1 MGRRGDS
8 PGAGVGKIIGKFL
21 KILWYFALP
30 LRLPDRTGRGGHLL
44 SAESE
49 RKVIMKKRIVSLLLA
64 AVTVLALCTSALA
77 YSEPAQFSD
86 WLLSAAGSQIKAKEA
101 LASAGTVLGQSQTV
115 NGVTLTL
122 EGAVWNGSLLQL
134 SFEIQGAD
142 IPKDIPSGTTLNR
155 DSSQITMPE
164 DQRRVYLS
172 EHEEAVEKILTE
184 AGVLNKPS
192 TQAERDAE
200 VQSQLSRG
208 EPRLMHRFQ
217 LIRSG
222 GKETLIM
229 TVPISDYVEHPELT
243 VHLENLTIYQKGDIY
258 WTKPDEGYKPVF
270 TLSGPYDFTFTLTKH
285 LQPRLYKGPADVTVN
300 GIPIEIKEITVTTFG
315 AKLAYEAKREDTTSQ
330 QLEPIH
336 LTGVWTK
343 NGKFVEAADTGES
356 MAFDALKDVANAQ
369 GLVSNSHPGLLD
381 PADVTAVSLGDIRVD
396 LSKLTC
402 LEKEPA
408 ILISGGTPDTNQGK
422 GGSTQAEKSGDEVPA
437 EREQKLA
444 EAKKIAYRDLKT
456 ASKEEQSKIL
466 EARKLIINST
476 SWVADGYNAF
486 TIDADGNRV
495 PLPHFSELF
504 PGWEMPVE

>member
-1 MGRRGDS
+1 
-8 PGAGVGKIIGKFL
+8 
-21 KILWYFALP
+21 
-30 LRLPDRTGRGGHLL
+30 
-44 SAESE
+44 
-49 RKVIMKKRIVSLLLA
+49 MKKRIVSLLLA
-64 AVTVLALCTSALA
+64 TVTMLALCTSALA

-86 WLLSAAGSQIKAKEA
+86 WLLSAAGNPQGAKEA

-122 EGAVWNGSLLQL
+122 EGAVWNGKLLQL
-134 SFEIQGAD
+134 SFDIQGAS
-142 IPKDIPSGTTLNR
+142 IPKDIPSGTTLNG
-155 DSSQITMPE
+155 DSSQITLPE

-184 AGVLNKPS
+184 AGVLDKPS
-192 TQAERDAE
+192 TQAERDAK

-217 LIRSG
+217 LIRGG
-222 GKETLIM
+222 GKETLMM
-229 TVPISDYVEHPELT
+229 TVSGLDYVEKPELT
-243 VHLENLTIYQKGDIY
+243 VHLENLAIYRKGDIY
-258 WTKPDEGYKPVF
+258 WTKPDDGFKPVF
-270 TLSGPYDFTFTLTKH
+270 TLSGPYDFTFTLTKR

-300 GIPIEIKEITVTTFG
+300 GIPIEIEEITVTAFG
-315 AKLAYEAKREDTTSQ
+315 AKLQYGAKQADITSQ
-330 QLEPIH
+330 QLEPIR

-343 NGKFVEAADTGES
+343 DGKFVEAAGIGENR
-356 MAFDALKDVANAQ
+356 AFDALKDVANAQ
-369 GLVSNSHPGLLD
+369 GLVSNSHPGLVD
-381 PADVTAVSLGDIRVD
+381 PADVTAVSLGGIRID
-396 LSKLTC
+396 LNKLTA

-408 ILISGGTPDTNQGK
+408 ILVSGKATDAKPKTAESG
-422 GGSTQAEKSGDEVPA
+422 QAEKAGTEVST
-437 EREQKLA
+437 ERELD

-456 ASKEEQSKIL
+456 ASKEEQAKIL

-476 SWVADGYNAF
+476 SWVADGFNAN

>member
-1 MGRRGDS
+1 MKRKKS
-8 PGAGVGKIIGKFL
+8 
-21 KILWYFALP
+21 
-30 LRLPDRTGRGGHLL
+30 LR
-44 SAESE
+44 
-49 RKVIMKKRIVSLLLA
+49 SLVCGLATALLA
-64 AVTVLALCTSALA
+64 LTTLSTAALA

-86 WLLSAAGSQIKAKEA
+86 WLTSAAKSPRAAKDA
-101 LASAGTVLGQSQTV
+101 LASTGTVLGQSQTV

-122 EGAVWNGSLLQL
+122 EGAVWNGKLLQL
-134 SFEIQGAD
+134 SFDIQGAG

-184 AGVLNKPS
+184 AGVLDKPS
-192 TQAERDAE
+192 TQAERDVK

-217 LIRSG
+217 LIRGG

-229 TVPISDYVEHPELT
+229 SVSGLDYVEKPELT
-243 VHLENLTIYQKGDIY
+243 VHLENLAIYRKGDIY
-258 WTKPDEGYKPVF
+258 WTKPDDGFKPVF
-270 TLSGPYDFTFTLTKH
+270 TLSGPYDFTFTLTKR
-285 LQPRLYKGPADVTVN
+285 LQPRLYKGPADITVN
-300 GIPIEIKEITVTTFG
+300 GIPIEIEEITVTAFG
-315 AKLAYEAKREDTTSQ
+315 AKLQYGARQADITSQ
-330 QLEPIH
+330 QLEPIR

-343 NGKFVEAADTGES
+343 DGKFVEAAGIGENR
-356 MAFDALKDVANAQ
+356 AFDALKDVINAQ

-381 PADVTAVSLGDIRVD
+381 PTDVTAVSLGDIRID
-396 LSKLTC
+396 LNKLTA

-408 ILISGGTPDTNQGK
+408 ILVSGKATDAKPKTAESG
-422 GGSTQAEKSGDEVPA
+422 QAEKAGTEVST
-437 EREQKLA
+437 ERELD

-456 ASKEEQSKIL
+456 ASKEEQAKIL

-476 SWVADGYNAF
+476 SWVADGFNAN

-504 PGWEMPVE
+504 PGWEMPAE

>member
-1 MGRRGDS
+1 
-8 PGAGVGKIIGKFL
+8 
-21 KILWYFALP
+21 
-30 LRLPDRTGRGGHLL
+30 
-44 SAESE
+44 
-49 RKVIMKKRIVSLLLA
+49 MKKRIVSLLLA
-64 AVTVLALCTSALA
+64 TVTMLALCTSALA

-86 WLLSAAGSQIKAKEA
+86 WLLSAAGNPQGAKEV

-122 EGAVWNGSLLQL
+122 EGAVWNGKLLQL
-134 SFEIQGAD
+134 SFDIQGAD
-142 IPKDIPSGTTLNR
+142 IPKDIPSGTTLNG

-184 AGVLNKPS
+184 AGVLDKPS
-192 TQAERDAE
+192 TQAERDAK

-217 LIRSG
+217 LIRGG
-222 GKETLIM
+222 GKETLMM
-229 TVPISDYVEHPELT
+229 TVSGLDYVEKPELT
-243 VHLENLTIYQKGDIY
+243 VHLENLAIYRKGDIY
-258 WTKPDEGYKPVF
+258 WTKPDDGFKPVF
-270 TLSGPYDFTFTLTKH
+270 TLSGPYDFTFTLTKR
-285 LQPRLYKGPADVTVN
+285 LQPRLCKGPMDVTVN
-300 GIPIEIKEITVTTFG
+300 GIPIEIEEITVTAFG
-315 AKLAYEAKREDTTSQ
+315 AKVGYEAKREDTTGK
-330 QLEPIH
+330 QLEPIR

-343 NGKFVEAADTGES
+343 DGKFVKAAGGGENRT
-356 MAFDALKDVANAQ
+356 FDALKDVATAQ
-369 GLVSNSHPGLLD
+369 GLVSNSHPRLLD
-381 PADVTAVSLGDIRVD
+381 PAGVTAVSLGDIRVD
-396 LSKLTC
+396 LNKLTA

-408 ILISGGTPDTNQGK
+408 ILVSGKATDAKPKTAESG
-422 GGSTQAEKSGDEVPA
+422 QAEKAGTEVSA
-437 EREQKLA
+437 ERELD

-456 ASKEEQSKIL
+456 ASKEEQAKIL

-476 SWVADGYNAF
+476 SWVADGFNAN

>member
-1 MGRRGDS
+1 
-8 PGAGVGKIIGKFL
+8 
-21 KILWYFALP
+21 
-30 LRLPDRTGRGGHLL
+30 
-44 SAESE
+44 
-49 RKVIMKKRIVSLLLA
+49 MKKRIVSLLLA
-64 AVTVLALCTSALA
+64 TVTMLALCTSALA

-86 WLLSAAGSQIKAKEA
+86 WLTSAAGSQEAAKEA

-122 EGAVWNGSLLQL
+122 EGAVWNGKLLQL
-134 SFEIQGAD
+134 SFDIQGAS
-142 IPKDIPSGTTLNR
+142 IPKDIPSGTTLNGE
-155 DSSQITMPE
+155 SSQITLPE

-184 AGVLNKPS
+184 AGVLDKPS
-192 TQAERDAE
+192 TQAERDVK

-217 LIRSG
+217 LIRGG

-229 TVPISDYVEHPELT
+229 SVSGLDYVEKPDLT
-243 VHLENLTIYQKGDIY
+243 VHLENLAIYRKGDIY
-258 WTKPDEGYKPVF
+258 WTKPDDGFKPVF
-270 TLSGPYDFTFTLTKH
+270 TLSGPYDFTFTLTKR
-285 LQPRLYKGPADVTVN
+285 LQPRLCKGPMDVTVN
-300 GIPIEIKEITVTTFG
+300 GIPIEIEEITVTAFG
-315 AKLAYEAKREDTTSQ
+315 AKVGYEAKREDTTGK
-330 QLEPIH
+330 QLEPIR

-343 NGKFVEAADTGES
+343 DGKFVKAAGGGENRT
-356 MAFDALKDVANAQ
+356 FDALKDVATAQ
-369 GLVSNSHPGLLD
+369 GLVSNSHPRLLD
-381 PADVTAVSLGDIRVD
+381 PAGVTAVSLGDIRID
-396 LSKLTC
+396 LNKLTA

-408 ILISGGTPDTNQGK
+408 ILVSGKATDAKPKTAESG
-422 GGSTQAEKSGDEVPA
+422 QAEKAGTEVSA
-437 EREQKLA
+437 ERELD

-456 ASKEEQSKIL
+456 ASKEEQAKIL

-476 SWVADGYNAF
+476 SWVADGFNAN

>member
-1 MGRRGDS
+1 
-8 PGAGVGKIIGKFL
+8 
-21 KILWYFALP
+21 
-30 LRLPDRTGRGGHLL
+30 
-44 SAESE
+44 
-49 RKVIMKKRIVSLLLA
+49 MKKRIVSLFLA
-64 AVTVLALCTSALA
+64 AVTLLALCTSALA

-86 WLLSAAGSQIKAKEA
+86 WLLSTAGSQEKAKEA
-101 LASAGTVLGQSQTV
+101 LASAGTILGQSQTV

-134 SFEIQGAD
+134 SFAIQGAG
-142 IPKDIPSGTTLNR
+142 IPKDIPSGTSLNGH
-155 DSSQITMPE
+155 SSQITMPE

-184 AGVLNKPS
+184 AGVLDKPS
-192 TQAERDAE
+192 TQAERNAE
-200 VQSQLSRG
+200 VQAQLSRG

-217 LIRSG
+217 LIRGG
-222 GKETLIM
+222 GKETLM
-229 TVPISDYVEHPELT
+229 MSVSGLDYVERPELT
-243 VHLENLTIYQKGDIY
+243 VHLENLIIYQKGDIY
-258 WTKPDEGYKPVF
+258 WPNPYDGYKPVF
-270 TLSGPYDFTFTLTKH
+270 TLSGPYDFTLTAEKH

-300 GIPIEIKEITVTTFG
+300 RIPIEIKEITVTAFG
-315 AKLAYEAKREDTTSQ
+315 AKVQYGAKQADTTSQ
-330 QLEPIH
+330 QLEPIL

-343 NGKFVEAADTGES
+343 DGKFVEAAGSGENR
-356 MAFDALKDVANAQ
+356 AFDALKDVTNAQ

-381 PADVTAVSLGDIRVD
+381 PAGVMAVSLGDIRID
-396 LSKLTC
+396 LNKLTR

-408 ILISGGTPDTNQGK
+408 ILISGGAPNANQKKEEGA
-422 GGSTQAEKSGDEVPA
+422 QAEKADAGVPA

-476 SWVADGYNAF
+476 SWVADGYNAN
-486 TIDADGNRV
+486 TIDENGNRV

-504 PGWEMPVE
+504 PGWEMPAE

>member
-1 MGRRGDS
+1 
-8 PGAGVGKIIGKFL
+8 
-21 KILWYFALP
+21 
-30 LRLPDRTGRGGHLL
+30 
-44 SAESE
+44 
-49 RKVIMKKRIVSLLLA
+49 MKKRIVSLLLA
-64 AVTVLALCTSALA
+64 TVTMLALCTSALA

-86 WLLSAAGSQIKAKEA
+86 WLLSAAGNPQGAKEV

-122 EGAVWNGSLLQL
+122 EGAVWDGNLLQL
-134 SFEIQGAD
+134 SFDIQGAG
-142 IPKDIPSGTTLNR
+142 IPKGIPSGTTLNR

-184 AGVLNKPS
+184 AGVLDKPS
-192 TQAERDAE
+192 TQAERDVK

-217 LIRSG
+217 LIRGG

-229 TVPISDYVEHPELT
+229 SVSGLDYVEKPELT
-243 VHLENLTIYQKGDIY
+243 VHLENLAIYRKGDIY
-258 WTKPDEGYKPVF
+258 WTKPDDGFKPVF
-270 TLSGPYDFTFTLTKH
+270 TLSGPYDFTFTLTKR

-300 GIPIEIKEITVTTFG
+300 GIPIEIEEITVTAFG
-315 AKLAYEAKREDTTSQ
+315 AKLQYGAKQADITSQ
-330 QLEPIH
+330 QLEPIR

-343 NGKFVEAADTGES
+343 DGKFVEAAGIGENR
-356 MAFDALKDVANAQ
+356 AFDALKDVANAQ
-369 GLVSNSHPGLLD
+369 GLVSNSHPGLVD
-381 PADVTAVSLGDIRVD
+381 PADVTAVSLGGIRID
-396 LSKLTC
+396 LNKLTA

-408 ILISGGTPDTNQGK
+408 ILVSGKATDAKPKTAESG
-422 GGSTQAEKSGDEVPA
+422 QAEKAGTEVST
-437 EREQKLA
+437 ERELD

-456 ASKEEQSKIL
+456 ASKEEQAKIL

-476 SWVADGYNAF
+476 SWVADGFNAN

>member
-1 MGRRGDS
+1 MKRKKS
-8 PGAGVGKIIGKFL
+8 L
-21 KILWYFALP
+21 K
-30 LRLPDRTGRGGHLL
+30 
-44 SAESE
+44 
-49 RKVIMKKRIVSLLLA
+49 SLVCGLAAALLA
-64 AVTVLALCTSALA
+64 LTALSTAALA

-86 WLLSAAGSQIKAKEA
+86 WLTSAAKSPRAAKEA

-122 EGAVWNGSLLQL
+122 EGAVWNGKLLQL
-134 SFEIQGAD
+134 SFDIQGAS

-155 DSSQITMPE
+155 DSSQITLPE

-184 AGVLNKPS
+184 AGVLDKTS
-192 TQAERDAE
+192 TQAERDAK

-217 LIRSG
+217 LIRGG

-229 TVPISDYVEHPELT
+229 SVSGLDYVEKPELT
-243 VHLENLTIYQKGDIY
+243 VHLENLAIYRKGDIY
-258 WTKPDEGYKPVF
+258 WTKPDDGFKPVF
-270 TLSGPYDFTFTLTKH
+270 TLSGPYDFTFTLAKR

-300 GIPIEIKEITVTTFG
+300 GIPIEIEEITVTAFG
-315 AKLAYEAKREDTTSQ
+315 AKLQYGAKQADTTSQ
-330 QLEPIH
+330 QLEPIR

-343 NGKFVEAADTGES
+343 DGKFVKAAGAGENRS
-356 MAFDALKDVANAQ
+356 FDALKGVANAQ

-381 PADVTAVSLGDIRVD
+381 PADVTAVSLGGIRID
-396 LSKLTC
+396 LNKLTL

-408 ILISGGTPDTNQGK
+408 ILISTPDTNQK
-422 GGSTQAEKSGDEVPA
+422 KEESAQAEKSGAGFLA
-437 EREQKLA
+437 EQEQKLA

-456 ASKEEQSKIL
+456 ASKEEQAKIL
-466 EARKLIINST
+466 EARKLIINSS
-476 SWVADGYNAF
+476 SWVADGFNAN

>member
-1 MGRRGDS
+1 
-8 PGAGVGKIIGKFL
+8 
-21 KILWYFALP
+21 
-30 LRLPDRTGRGGHLL
+30 
-44 SAESE
+44 
-49 RKVIMKKRIVSLLLA
+49 MKKRIVSLLLA
-64 AVTVLALCTSALA
+64 TVTMLALCTSALA

-86 WLLSAAGSQIKAKEA
+86 WLLSAAGNPQGAKEV

-122 EGAVWNGSLLQL
+122 EGAVWNGKLLQL
-134 SFEIQGAD
+134 SFDIQGAG
-142 IPKDIPSGTTLNR
+142 IPKGIPSGTTLNR

-184 AGVLNKPS
+184 ARVLDKPS
-192 TQAERDAE
+192 TQAERDVK

-217 LIRSG
+217 LIRGG

-229 TVPISDYVEHPELT
+229 SVSGLDYVEKPELT
-243 VHLENLTIYQKGDIY
+243 VHLENLAIYRKGDIY
-258 WTKPDEGYKPVF
+258 WTKPDDGFKPVF
-270 TLSGPYDFTFTLTKH
+270 TLSGPYDFTFTLTKR

-300 GIPIEIKEITVTTFG
+300 GIPIEIEEITVTAFG
-315 AKLAYEAKREDTTSQ
+315 AKLQYGAKQADITSQ
-330 QLEPIH
+330 QLEPIR

-343 NGKFVEAADTGES
+343 DGRFVEAAGIGENR
-356 MAFDALKDVANAQ
+356 AFDALKDVINAQ
-369 GLVSNSHPGLLD
+369 GLVSNSHPGLVD
-381 PADVTAVSLGDIRVD
+381 PADVTAVSLGGIRVD
-396 LSKLTC
+396 LSKLTA

-408 ILISGGTPDTNQGK
+408 ILVSGKATDAKPKTAESG
-422 GGSTQAEKSGDEVPA
+422 QAEKAGTEVST
-437 EREQKLA
+437 ERELD

-456 ASKEEQSKIL
+456 ASKEEQAKIL
-466 EARKLIINST
+466 EARKLIINSS
-476 SWVADGYNAF
+476 SWVADGFNAN

>member
-1 MGRRGDS
+1 
-8 PGAGVGKIIGKFL
+8 
-21 KILWYFALP
+21 
-30 LRLPDRTGRGGHLL
+30 
-44 SAESE
+44 
-49 RKVIMKKRIVSLLLA
+49 MKKRIISPMLA
-64 AVTVLALCTSALA
+64 AVTMLALCTSALA

-86 WLLSAAGSQIKAKEA
+86 WLLSAAGSQEETKEA
-101 LASAGTVLGQSQTV
+101 LASTGTVLGKSQTV

-134 SFEIQGAD
+134 SFDIQGAD
-142 IPKDIPSGTTLNR
+142 IPKDIPSGTTLSR

-164 DQRRVYLS
+164 DQRRIYLS

-184 AGVLNKPS
+184 AGVLDKPS
-192 TQAERDAE
+192 AQAERDAK

-222 GKETLIM
+222 GKETLMM
-229 TVPISDYVEHPELT
+229 TVPISDYVEQPELT
-243 VHLENLTIYQKGDIY
+243 VHLENLTVYQKGDIY
-258 WTKPDEGYKPVF
+258 WTKPDEGYKLVF
-270 TLSGPYDFTFTLTKH
+270 TLSGPYDFTFTLKKH

-300 GIPIEIKEITVTTFG
+300 GIPIEIKEIVVTTFG
-315 AKLAYEAKREDTTSQ
+315 AKLGYEAKKEDTTSQ
-330 QLEPIH
+330 QLKPIC

-343 NGKFVEAADTGES
+343 NGKFVEAAGTGES
-356 MAFDALKDVANAQ
+356 RAFDALKGVANAQ

-381 PADVTAVSLGDIRVD
+381 PADVTAVSLGDIRID
-396 LSKLTC
+396 LNKLTL

-408 ILISGGTPDTNQGK
+408 ILISGKAPDANQNQKKEEG
-422 GGSTQAEKSGDEVPA
+422 TQAEKASARVPA
-437 EREQKLA
+437 EQELT

-456 ASKEEQSKIL
+456 ASKAEQAKIL

-486 TIDADGNRV
+486 TIDAEGKRV
-495 PLPHFSELF
+495 PVQHFSELF
-504 PGWEMPVE
+504 PGWEMPVS

>member
-1 MGRRGDS
+1 MKRKKS
-8 PGAGVGKIIGKFL
+8 L
-21 KILWYFALP
+21 K
-30 LRLPDRTGRGGHLL
+30 
-44 SAESE
+44 
-49 RKVIMKKRIVSLLLA
+49 SLVCGLAAALLA
-64 AVTVLALCTSALA
+64 LTTLSIAALA

-86 WLLSAAGSQIKAKEA
+86 WLLSAAGNPQGAKEV

-122 EGAVWNGSLLQL
+122 EGAVWNGKLLQL
-134 SFEIQGAD
+134 SFDIQGAS
-142 IPKDIPSGTTLNR
+142 IPKDIPSGTTLNG
-155 DSSQITMPE
+155 DSSQITLPE

-184 AGVLNKPS
+184 AGVLDKPS
-192 TQAERDAE
+192 TQAERDAK

-217 LIRSG
+217 LIRGG
-222 GKETLIM
+222 GKETLMM
-229 TVPISDYVEHPELT
+229 TVSGLDYVEKPELT
-243 VHLENLTIYQKGDIY
+243 VHLENLAIYRKGDIY
-258 WTKPDEGYKPVF
+258 WTKPDDGFKPVF
-270 TLSGPYDFTFTLTKH
+270 TLSGPYDFTFTLTKR

-300 GIPIEIKEITVTTFG
+300 GIPIEIEEITVTAFG
-315 AKLAYEAKREDTTSQ
+315 AKLQYGAKQADITSQ
-330 QLEPIH
+330 QLEPIR

-343 NGKFVEAADTGES
+343 DGKFVEAAGIGENR
-356 MAFDALKDVANAQ
+356 AFDALKDVANAQ
-369 GLVSNSHPGLLD
+369 GLVSNSHPGLVD
-381 PADVTAVSLGDIRVD
+381 PADVTAVSLGGIRID
-396 LSKLTC
+396 LNKLTA

-408 ILISGGTPDTNQGK
+408 ILVSGKATDAKPKTAESG
-422 GGSTQAEKSGDEVPA
+422 QAEKAGTEVST
-437 EREQKLA
+437 ERELD

-456 ASKEEQSKIL
+456 ASKEEQAKIL

-476 SWVADGYNAF
+476 SWVADGFNAN